1 MRSPPPLPTS
11 RRTPGCMEA
20 SRGRR
25 GARPAAGAVAM
36 RIRGM
41 CAARGMDLG
50 RLEVEDVRQICNQ
63 RSYGRGRTYYRT
75 GRVASVSLDGNRVS
89 AEVRGTR
96 TYQVWAEERKGGRLP
111 YHCTCPYDW
120 GGACK
125 HVVAVLLH
133 MVDHGA
139 EMRRSAEESRAE
151 IKSMLDE
158 SSPEYMRRFLAGE
171 MEGDRSVAE
180 RFGGGMM
187 WGVEAGADHRK
198 KIAALFSR
206 ARSSA
211 RRGRGEGGGE
221 PKVDLGPFA
230 AVARRFERAGDY
242 AEAAR
247 VHWQIADAAAAG
259 AGKDGAYDDAIRESI
274 AGAGLCTARIKKS
287 TARDARAR
295 IRDMLGRYRAADA
308 RFRGDHMAALWAAC
322 APGEGLRHLLSAVEP
337 HVPKGGRA
345 GGAGKRGPAKLKGGN
360 LSRAKRLEVEMGRL
374 MLAVKA
380 AAMDGLGDAGAAE
393 KMLAGH
399 GAAGPETYTA
409 YAGHLLREG
418 QGGRALKV
426 ATDGIGRFGDSDD
439 LADAAL
445 AAIGREDTAAR
456 CALLERL
463 YLGSHGQA
471 RLDLLKKE
479 SDDWPAARSR
489 LIAELEKDK
498 RHPEHLLDLLV
509 GEGMH
514 KRALKALAGL
524 GDAELLD
531 RYREALGGRFPK
543 SYLLAYQYSIEKA
556 AAAARSGL
564 ACRRIALH
572 LQCMAEVPAGGAGER
587 AQGLAEM
594 LCKRHSD
601 KAELV
606 DRINEIVW

>member
-1 MRSPPPLPTS
+1 MY
-11 RRTPGCMEA
+11 
-20 SRGRR
+20 
-25 GARPAAGAVAM
+25 
-36 RIRGM
+36 
-41 CAARGMDLG
+41 AARCMNLG
-50 RLEVEDVRQICNQ
+50 SLTAEDVRQICNQ

-89 AEVRGTR
+89 AEVRGTY

-139 EMRRSAEESRAE
+139 EMRRSAEEARAE

-158 SSPEYMRRFLAGE
+158 ASPEYMRRFLAGE

-211 RRGRGEGGGE
+211 RSGRDKGGGGE
-221 PKVDLGPFA
+221 PEVDLAPFA
-230 AVARRFERAGDY
+230 AVARRFEGAGDY

-274 AGAGLCTARIKKS
+274 AGAGLCTARIKEG
-287 TARDARAR
+287 TAREARAR

-308 RFRGDHMAALWAAC
+308 RFRDDHMAALWAAC
-322 APGEGLRHLLSAVEP
+322 APGGGLRHLLAAVEP
-337 HVPKGGRA
+337 HVPKGGPT
-345 GGAGKRGPAKLKGGN
+345 GGARKRGPAKQRGGN
-360 LSRAKRLEVEMGRL
+360 LSRAKRLELEMGRL
-374 MLAVKA
+374 MLAIKA

-393 KMLAGH
+393 RMLAGH
-399 GAAGPETYTA
+399 GAAGPETYAA

-445 AAIGREDTAAR
+445 EAIGREDGAAR

-463 YLGSHGQA
+463 YLGSYGQA

-498 RHPEHLLDLLV
+498 RHPERLLDLLV

-543 SYLLAYQYSIEKA
+543 SYLLAYQYSIERA
-556 AAAARSGL
+556 AASARSAL
-564 ACRRIALH
+564 AGRRIVLH
-572 LQCMAEVPAGGAGER
+572 LQCMAEVPADGARKR
-587 AQGLAEM
+587 AQGLAEV

-601 KAELV
+601 MPVLA
-606 DRINEIVW
+606 DRIKAIVW

>member
-1 MRSPPPLPTS
+1 
-11 RRTPGCMEA
+11 
-20 SRGRR
+20 
-25 GARPAAGAVAM
+25 M

-41 CAARGMDLG
+41 YAARGMDLG
-50 RLEVEDVRQICNQ
+50 SLTAEDVRDVCNQ

-89 AEVRGTR
+89 AEVRGTH
-96 TYQVWAEERKGGRLP
+96 TYQVWIEERKGGRLP
-111 YHCTCPYDW
+111 YDCTCPYDW

-133 MVDHGA
+133 MVEHGA
-139 EMRRSAEESRAE
+139 EMRRSAEEARAE

-158 SSPEYMRRFLAGE
+158 APPEYTRRFLAGE
-171 MEGDRSVAE
+171 MEGDRSLAE

-187 WGVEAGADHRK
+187 WGAKAGTDHRK

-211 RRGRGEGGGE
+211 KRGRGGSGGD

-230 AVARRFERAGDY
+230 AVARRFEKSGDY

-259 AGKDGAYDDAIRESI
+259 AGQDGAYDDAIRESI
-274 AGAGLCTARIKKS
+274 AGAGQCTARIEGG
-287 TARDARAR
+287 TGRDARAR

-322 APGEGLRHLLSAVEP
+322 APGGGLRHLLAAVEP
-337 HVPKGGRA
+337 HVPKGRRA
-345 GGAGKRGPAKLKGGN
+345 GGAGKKGPARRRGGN
-360 LSRAKRLEVEMGRL
+360 LTRAKRLEVEMGRL
-374 MLAVKA
+374 MLALKA

-393 KMLAGH
+393 RMLAGH

-418 QGGRALKV
+418 HGERSLKV
-426 ATDGIGRFGDSDD
+426 AMDGIGRFGDSDD

-445 AAIGREDTAAR
+445 GAIGGDRAAR

-463 YLGSHGQA
+463 YLGSHVQA

-489 LIAELEKDK
+489 VIAELEKDK
-498 RHPEHLLDLLV
+498 RHPERLLDLLV

-556 AAAARSGL
+556 AAAARSAL
-564 ACRRIALH
+564 AGRKIALH
-572 LQCMAEVPAGGAGER
+572 LQCMAEVPADGARKR
-587 AQGLAEM
+587 AQGLAEA

-601 KAELV
+601 KAELA
-606 DRINEIVW
+606 DRIKAIVW